1 MRKLVLQE
9 FVSLDGMAAGP
20 NDSVDFI
27 PASTQGDAS
36 FGREQLAL
44 METVDTLLLGRVT
57 YELFAGYWP
66 NVRDGPEKEFADKF
80 NGLSR
85 VVFSKTL
92 DRAPW
97 GSWKEGSVI
106 HGDAAAEVASL
117 KQGSGRDLLLS
128 GSISLAQSLMAAGL
142 VDEFRLVL
150 CPVVLGNG
158 RSLFGANGI
167 QGPMRR
173 VDARPLD
180 RGAVSLVYSQEDER

>member
-92 DRAPW
+92 EQAPW
-97 GSWKEGSVI
+97 GNWNEGRVVR
-106 HGDAAAEVASL
+106 GDAAAEVRPL
-117 KQGSGRDLLLS
+117 KQALGKDMLIS
-128 GSISLAQSLMAAGL
+128 GSISLAQSLIGAGL

-158 RSLFGANGI
+158 RSLFGTNGT
-167 QGPMRR
+167 QSPMRL
-173 VDARPLD
+173 VKASPLD
-180 RGAVSLVYSQEDER
+180 RGAVSLIYSQ